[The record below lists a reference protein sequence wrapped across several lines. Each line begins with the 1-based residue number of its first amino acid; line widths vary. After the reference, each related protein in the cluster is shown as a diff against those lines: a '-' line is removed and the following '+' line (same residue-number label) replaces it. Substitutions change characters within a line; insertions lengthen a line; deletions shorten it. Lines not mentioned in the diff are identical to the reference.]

1 LCFVNGRR
9 GVSRDLPDPKVGNRQ
24 PLRCRPSL
32 RPHDEVCA
40 SQLGRRA
47 VASAEI
53 VGAAFSGQL
62 AVAGCNDTR
71 VVNIGEFEHSPE
83 LSFEQPFRKQ
93 HELDEIELQAPH
105 VQFDA

>member
-1 LCFVNGRR
+1 
-9 GVSRDLPDPKVGNRQ
+9 
-24 PLRCRPSL
+24 
-32 RPHDEVCA
+32 
-40 SQLGRRA
+40 
-47 VASAEI
+47 